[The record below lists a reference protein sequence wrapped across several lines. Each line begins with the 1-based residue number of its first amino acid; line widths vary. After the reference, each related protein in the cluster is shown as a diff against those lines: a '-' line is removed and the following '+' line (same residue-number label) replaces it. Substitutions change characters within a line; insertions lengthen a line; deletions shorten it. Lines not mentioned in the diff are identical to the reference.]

1 MEDLGNIDFSGNIP
15 SMNVSFD
22 LNTDGTST
30 DDRNMTEKV
39 DGEITS
45 SADLGLP
52 SPVPVT
58 EESMSIASDE
68 VDDKEEETDTRNPLS
83 PELQQGYRILKELM
97 ADGNK
102 SVNWHFLEAVDSSHP
117 ETADYYERIKRPVWL
132 GKMLSKFEDRLYET
146 ITEFVSDF
154 RLMLENCYRYNGPD
168 HYVSKRGQK
177 LETMMEQKLAL
188 LSRELREKTSIAATS
203 GQNGDEN
210 ISFSGLRRRTRTII
224 PHDSSALLSQ
234 LREEE
239 MRRDR
244 EQRKQQI
251 TDRKAVQEAQL
262 QEVLDWETAILDG
275 NADYMRAMWELPQI
289 GHFLFLCQDALNI
302 GEIPQFEL
310 ERCFYMPRESAV
322 MQKVMTALLSTPFQR
337 MRIDKKTLMPY
348 SIWDEKLRLK
358 LRQWYKTFVDSHED
372 VQKAAVKLGI
382 DCNFFEIVGKRNPL
396 ERCKFHNL
404 CPYRRVW
411 IVKSLCDYCL
421 EHQES
426 IRDAIESQPIEEQ
439 HDYLLGVDANGTR
452 YLHFPQFCGAD
463 LRIYKQE
470 KIPEPKVPVFLET
483 PKQEEKETEPTET
496 NTEIDKPISSK
507 KKKKKRK
514 KIKPDLPAP
523 PTNRPSRLRQKI
535 KTVLPVKNFSS
546 SSSSSS
552 DDDGGDESDGSDAN
566 TRTSF
571 GDQSDL
577 NLNDSGICD
586 DTPRKRNNEPPN
598 KPLHRLMESDNC
610 SDTSSIDGDGAC
622 KRSRTRRLVRN
633 GLLREF
639 NVSEQSLDESS
650 MDRDEISEVKDET
663 MSETSNTL
671 DSLEDSNGACKHS
684 DIKID
689 RKNMPDRSETEVCES
704 DTDSQ
709 MSHSFSMKKGN
720 DANGYEPM
728 DVSETEFQN
737 TCTEMDAKGDHPQDI
752 ETTNV
757 NQSPLCDSL
766 SAHNTESSFGGIS
779 TSQFLK
785 VDPNSA
791 VLTEQSTSSD
801 NTHDNSEVKFP
812 ECNTTNDLKTESNT
826 PTCNTP
832 ESKSDLNHGLDR
844 VATESPHILEK
855 NIKPS
860 DTNSSDIEM
869 SSCDKIDTSD
879 IKVKVE
885 ITEKDPEKEQVLD
898 HDYSGQSGV
907 GKFLDHDYGQGCQA
921 NVDSVKDETM
931 DSMEVKQEVKKEDE
945 MEQEKEVLPE
955 LGPFK
960 LIVECVEDLK
970 QLVESFAEQE
980 PIVIGKGKKQKVIK
994 PPPRKRC
1001 VVDLHGRLL
1010 FLLKE
1015 LEPWE
1020 QKLTLATRK
1029 ARLKMHKEHTSF
1041 VEEKQEDDNWE
1052 SEHSESSGSENGEN
1066 SDSDGSENE
1075 DANEDENGVVIIQ
1088 QEASTT
1094 ASSTYTLS
1102 VSQSEAMED
1111 CDDIDVSSRGR
1122 IRKRRVIP
1130 NNSEDPGTPKK
1141 RKLVNVSLPSTVPHV
1156 PNILQRPGKTLPSIG
1171 LSSLDGSTAS
1181 QILLQTSSGS
1191 HTLLPSNVKL
1201 VSGEKVLQPQSL
1213 SLLQR
1218 PAQLQQQSLAEGIS
1232 HAKLLQGLS
1241 QHTLSSKQASHPVIQ
1256 QLLSTSHH
1264 PSPRVGPSAS
1274 SNPSPG
1280 ATLSTPQ
1287 RTVLFQPAN
1296 KLSNVR
1302 PPIAKLASSSLS
1314 VIGGAVDPQLPN
1326 ISSTGGKIQY
1336 YAANINTLP
1345 PSVLQQLIK
1354 SNALKIPP
1362 GPNQSGM
1369 VLLTTVNPQGPTS
1382 SSQSQTIAGLQIQ
1395 TAQKTPIKKSVLPVA
1410 DQTIGGLPKA
1420 GVPKTM
1426 IRLPVSSPVTSAVA
1440 ATPGSMI
1447 KNVVPQMNTAV
1458 NIRVNVPS
1466 TNSAVGLLQSAINA
1480 STGGSVISTPD
1491 HVVPNTNIDRS
1502 VSVETLGSGTLSLT
1516 GSKPQVTASSCSL
1529 SPTNISSTSPNRQPY
1544 KYANNVTVKTLLE
1557 ARKDAEK
1564 TPAESTKPI
1573 PVKKTSEVT
1582 SSTPTV
1588 LLHPTSTGIKTL
1600 KIPSKAVLDSA
1611 VQAVVTDVPT
1621 SLPTVNIKV
1630 PAPSAMPAIQP
1641 RYNVTKTIQSM
1652 KGPIPTAP
1660 RLEPASLSS
1669 NTSVNVTSPSPG
1681 QSQTNNSNQSLLAQ
1695 LQTGNNPI
1703 MLTTLNKNSGLGNM
1717 VLTAAQQ
1724 QSQDKKNMTLKVLPH
1739 GLQQPQ
1745 QGVMQGYLTP
1755 QGLIIPQAALQQQQ
1769 ASTLNTGSV
1778 GNQTLTQ
1785 GILKTQSPIPGTV
1798 NQTGTSVT
1806 IGNQIITPVNIN
1818 NQNLTS
1824 GPLSYQTGSQGSQ
1837 SLTSMPV
1844 QLGFQGGSVT
1854 SLVSGNQQMSV
1865 SHNSNIQRQNV
1876 RKTLQASSKVIQ
1888 NTVNTVQSNSGS
1900 LSNNS
1905 ISGIQGKT
1913 LLAAGGQAQV
1923 GNLITGLVKTGGSNA
1938 IGTSYF
1944 NSAINATPMLSTT
1957 LTSSA
1962 SMKPA
1967 VSLDKSA
1974 SSIMDTQKVRIQA
1987 VGGGASTLLDLG
1999 GISKLQGQGQGLL
2012 VPGLIPGMNLVNVG
2026 GQLKLQEG
2034 SNNMTI
2040 LGNSSISMSTIVSS
2054 AVSTVTM
2061 ANSSTTSSSNQIGNI
2076 YPVVTLAGSVGSS
2089 GGQTNQAVPPSPG
2102 PVPQSP
2108 LQLTSPLLGQLTNP
2122 IGNMGNFATVLGQIA
2137 SPLNKT
2143 GVIGQQ
2149 TALTGNLQLLG
2160 QPGVKVTGSAGQI
2173 LRQPNQQMNI
2183 PSTSPS
2189 LIGQRLCLSGSSS
2202 QMIGQQLTSPLA
2214 NQAPVVLGN
2223 IGQGSSSDLIKQLAA
2238 AQLQLSGQSSSS
2250 IVNQIPNQMV
2260 LQVPASPGVKGQ
2272 AMIRPPGQQSLQ
2284 GNQTMLLLSPQ
2295 KHLQGASIGT
2305 GTQQPKQLTLRLN
2318 SPVLQ
2323 QTQQIKVPIVSS
2335 AKSTQDQ
2342 NATQL
2347 SKVKLN
2353 FDLQTAKVKPGPI
2366 NTSKTMLQSPVMGSV
2381 VVPVSTATQAAEK
2394 LVLPTNTLHQK
2405 LNVAKTSTTTI
2416 GTLQQANV
2424 VRLNTPASQVRIQA
2438 PPQQSLV
2445 VSLPNT
2451 INSPSTGPLLSPAK
2465 ATTSQA
2471 GTSQKLFLY
2480 NIGGQLVTPQGVPVT
2495 VDNGVLK
2502 VLLPQTKM
2510 VSPSS
2515 SVGQKVSGTT
2525 NPPVTIVSGA
2535 NMVRY
2540 VVPTKPVNGTQSLS
2554 ATGNFTVGAAKPNS
2568 VTSVTLN
2575 PGSILTNQSPIVC
2588 SSVGK
2593 VLQSGSA
2600 DHTSLMVAGVSARST
2615 KGVVSPSVVTQ
2626 NVLSHQS
2633 IINTQQSVKNT
2644 TMNVTSGL
2652 LSPAMNTGKS
2662 IPAKDQT
2669 GLTNRNQVAVSTN
2682 LKISQLLG
2690 QQQSNVQ
2697 DATVRFTSHSTICST
2712 ASAPNVDETANL
2724 KSFQIQN
2731 DNKTQ
2736 IGYQVSPNIS
2746 SLIGSGQ
2753 GYIVMPGKKTQ
2764 IIFPQ
2769 QGQQN
2774 SSSTMDN
2781 VKVLKTQNIS
2791 ELLKSQNI
2799 PKTALVQQ
2807 GTTSGSVSSQGVQPV
2822 QLENPTQNST
2832 QVEPKAEVL
2841 NNNVTPYRS
2850 QNIVDK
2856 ISTSETKVVTM
2867 DTSYG
2872 PDGATLNGVEENQ
2885 QFSDN
2890 VMTKVDVNQD
2900 NTSKEQ
2906 SDNTETPKGAEKEE
2920 AALNLLSLANLAFNR

>member
-1 MEDLGNIDFSGNIP
+1 MDDLGNIELSGCEP
-15 SMNVSFD
+15 THVPFD
-22 LNTDGTST
+22 LNLGQTTT

-39 DGEITS
+39 DGEFTS

-52 SPVPVT
+52 SPVPVA
-58 EESMSIASDE
+58 EDKNDAALDE
-68 VDDKEEETDTRNPLS
+68 ADDNKEDIDTRDPLS

-132 GKMLSKFEDRLYET
+132 GKMLTKFEDRLYET

-239 MRRDR
+239 LRRDR

-262 QEVLDWETAILDG
+262 QEVLDWENNIFDG
-275 NADYMRAMWELPQI
+275 NVDYMKAMWELPQI

-348 SIWDEKLRLK
+348 SIWDEKLRVK
-358 LRQWYKTFVDSHED
+358 LRQWYKIFADGHED
-372 VQKAAVKLGI
+372 IQRAAVKLGI
-382 DCNFFEIVGKRNPL
+382 DGNFFDIVGRKNPL
-396 ERCKFHNL
+396 ERQKFHNL

-439 HDYLLGVDANGTR
+439 HDYLLGVDSNGTR

-470 KIPEPKVPVFLET
+470 KIPEPKIPFFLET
-483 PKQEEKETEPTET
+483 PKLEEVESEAMET
-496 NTEIDKPISSK
+496 NAEIDKPRSSK
-507 KKKKKRK
+507 KKKKKKK
-514 KIKPDLPAP
+514 KIKPDVPAP

-546 SSSSSS
+546 SSSSSTSASSS
-552 DDDGGDESDGSDAN
+552 DDDGGGESDGSDAD

-571 GDQSDL
+571 GDQSDF

-598 KPLHRLMESDNC
+598 KPLHRLIESDNC
-610 SDTSSIDGDGAC
+610 SDTSSIDEDGAC

-633 GLLREF
+633 GLLRDF

-663 MSETSNTL
+663 MSETSNTV
-671 DSLEDSNGACKHS
+671 DSLEDSNGGACKPR
-684 DIKID
+684 DIKTEG
-689 RKNMPDRSETEVCES
+689 KVTLNKSETEVCES
-704 DTDSQ
+704 DTNSQ
-709 MSHSFSMKKGN
+709 MSHSVSVKMGN
-720 DANGYEPM
+720 DEPM
-728 DVSETEFQN
+728 DVGETEFQDS
-737 TCTEMDAKGDHPQDI
+737 CMEVDAKGDHPLDR
-752 ETTNV
+752 ETTNTKES
-757 NQSPLCDSL
+757 SPFCDSL
-766 SAHNTESSFGGIS
+766 PAHNTESPFSGIS
-779 TSQFLK
+779 TSHSDQPSDEVSASDDK
-785 VDPNSA
+785 QNNVDM
-791 VLTEQSTSSD
+791 
-801 NTHDNSEVKFP
+801 SE
-812 ECNTTNDLKTESNT
+812 CDTTNDLKPESNT

-832 ESKSDLNHGLDR
+832 ESISNSNQR
-844 VATESPHILEK
+844 VSRAESESPLTFVKDTKHL
-855 NIKPS
+855 
-860 DTNSSDIEM
+860 DTNRSDIE
-869 SSCDKIDTSD
+869 SFNCDKIDTSS
-879 IKVKVE
+879 IKVKEE
-885 ITEKDPEKEQVLD
+885 IKEKHPHKEEVLD
-898 HDYSGQSGV
+898 HDYSGKSGV
-907 GKFLDHDYGQGCQA
+907 GQFLDHDYGQGCKTDVD
-921 NVDSVKDETM
+921 NVKEEKVDSTEVKDEI
-931 DSMEVKQEVKKEDE
+931 KQEEEEVVEE
-945 MEQEKEVLPE
+945 VKEVLPE
-955 LGPFK
+955 IGPFK
-960 LIVECVEDLK
+960 LIVECVDDLK

-980 PIVIGKGKKQKVIK
+980 PVVIGKGKKQKVIK

-1020 QKLTLATRK
+1020 QKLIQATRK
-1029 ARLKMHKEHTSF
+1029 ARLKMHKEHTTF
-1041 VEEKQEDDNWE
+1041 VEEKPEDEKWE
-1052 SEHSESSGSENGEN
+1052 SEHSESSET
-1066 SDSDGSENE
+1066 E
-1075 DANEDENGVVIIQ
+1075 DAENTDSGSDDEGTDDVNGDVIVK
-1088 QEASTT
+1088 SLTT
-1094 ASSTYTLS
+1094 AVSSS
-1102 VSQSEAMED
+1102 NNSISQSETVED
-1111 CDDIDVSSRGR
+1111 VDDIDVSSRGR
-1122 IRKRRVIP
+1122 IRKRRIIP

-1156 PNILQRPGKTLPSIG
+1156 PNILQRPGKMLPAID
-1171 LSSLDGSTAS
+1171 LSSLDSSTAS
-1181 QILLQTSSGS
+1181 QILLQTSSGN

-1201 VSGEKVLQPQSL
+1201 VSGDKVIQPQAL

-1218 PAQLQQQSLAEGIS
+1218 PVQLQQQMIGQGIS

-1264 PSPRVGPSAS
+1264 SGPRVSLSTS
-1274 SNPSPG
+1274 SNPIPG

-1287 RTVLFQPAN
+1287 RTVRFQPAN
-1296 KLSNVR
+1296 KNVR
-1302 PPIAKLASSSLS
+1302 PPVAKLASPGLS
-1314 VIGGAVDPQLPN
+1314 VISGAVDPQLPN
-1326 ISSTGGKIQY
+1326 ISTTGGKIQY

-1382 SSQSQTIAGLQIQ
+1382 SQSQTIAGVQIQ
-1395 TAQKTPIKKSVLPVA
+1395 TAQKTPVKKTIMPVA
-1410 DQTIGGLPKA
+1410 SQAPGGQPKA
-1420 GVPKTM
+1420 GVPNTM
-1426 IRLPVSSPVTSAVA
+1426 IRLPNSDQVTMATA
-1440 ATPGSMI
+1440 AMPGSMI
-1447 KNVVPQMNTAV
+1447 KNVVPQMNNAV
-1458 NIRVNVPS
+1458 NIRMNVPS
-1466 TNSAVGLLQSAINA
+1466 TNSAIQQLQNAVIA
-1480 STGGSVISTPD
+1480 STGSVATTTPIE
-1491 HVVPNTNIDRS
+1491 VVQNMTIAKS
-1502 VSVETLGSGTLSLT
+1502 VSAESVGSGTLIVT
-1516 GSKPQVTASSCSL
+1516 KPQISLGSNSL
-1529 SPTNISSTSPNRQPY
+1529 SPTNISSTSPNRQSY

-1564 TPAESTKPI
+1564 TPIESTKPN
-1573 PVKKTSEVT
+1573 PVKKASEIT
-1582 SSTPTV
+1582 SSAPTV

-1669 NTSVNVTSPSPG
+1669 NTPVNVTSPSPG
-1681 QSQTNNSNQSLLAQ
+1681 QNSSQSLLAQ

-1703 MLTTLNKNSGLGNM
+1703 MLTTLNKSSGLGNM
-1717 VLTAAQQ
+1717 VLASAPP
-1724 QSQDKKNMTLKVLPH
+1724 QSQDKKNMTLKVMPQ

-1769 ASTLNTGSV
+1769 VNTGSISS
-1778 GNQTLTQ
+1778 QTLTQ
-1785 GILKTQSPIPGTV
+1785 GIIKTQSPVTV
-1798 NQTGTSVT
+1798 NSQTGTAGTVS
-1806 IGNQIITPVNIN
+1806 NQVVAPVNIN
-1818 NQNLTS
+1818 NQNLSSGAVSFQTVSKAAAVVNQNLSSTS
-1824 GPLSYQTGSQGSQ
+1824 L
-1837 SLTSMPV
+1837 
-1844 QLGFQGGSVT
+1844 QLGFQGGSIA
-1854 SLVSGNQQMSV
+1854 SLVSGSQQV
-1865 SHNSNIQRQNV
+1865 PQNSNIQRQV
-1876 RKTLQASSKVIQ
+1876 IKKTVQNSGIVLQNS
-1888 NTVNTVQSNSGS
+1888 VQSNSGS
-1900 LSNNS
+1900 LSS
-1905 ISGIQGKT
+1905 TASGIQGKT
-1913 LLAAGGQAQV
+1913 LLLGGQGQT
-1923 GNLITGLVKTGGSNA
+1923 GNLITGLVKPGGGSSVV
-1938 IGTSYF
+1938 GTSSYSTVL
-1944 NSAINATPMLSTT
+1944 SASPMLSTT
-1957 LTSSA
+1957 VTSSTNIKT
-1962 SMKPA
+1962 SIG
-1967 VSLDKSA
+1967 SDKSA
-1974 SSIMDTQKVRIQA
+1974 STVMDGQKVRIQA

-1999 GISKLQGQGQGLL
+1999 GISKLQGQGQGLI

-2034 SNNMTI
+2034 SNMTV
-2040 LGNSSISMSTIVSS
+2040 LGNNSINLSTIVST
-2054 AVSTVTM
+2054 AVSTAAM
-2061 ANSSTTSSSNQIGNI
+2061 ANTSVVSSSTQVGNI
-2076 YPVVTLAGSVGSS
+2076 YPTVTLTGSVMNSAGSS
-2089 GGQTNQAVPPSPG
+2089 GGQTGQVVPPSPG

-2122 IGNMGNFATVLGQIA
+2122 IGNVGNFATVLGQIA

-2143 GVIGQQ
+2143 GVVGQQ
-2149 TALTGNLQLLG
+2149 TALTGNLQLLAG
-2160 QPGVKVTGSAGQI
+2160 QPGIKVAGSAGQI
-2173 LRQPNQQMNI
+2173 LRLPNQQMNI
-2183 PSTSPS
+2183 QSTSPS
-2189 LIGQRLCLSGSSS
+2189 VIGQQLCLSASSS
-2202 QMIGQQLTSPLA
+2202 PMIGQQLTSPVA

-2223 IGQGSSSDLIKQLAA
+2223 ISQGSSSDLIKQLAA
-2238 AQLQLSGQSSSS
+2238 AQLQLSGQSSSAV
-2250 IVNQIPNQMV
+2250 VNQIPNQMV
-2260 LQVPASPGVKGQ
+2260 LQVPASQGVKGQ
-2272 AMIRPPGQQSLQ
+2272 AMIRPTGQQSLQ

-2295 KHLQGASIGT
+2295 KRLQGASISA

-2335 AKSTQDQ
+2335 AKSTPDQ

-2353 FDLQTAKVKPGPI
+2353 FDLQTAKVKPGQ
-2366 NTSKTMLQSPVMGSV
+2366 TTVSKTLLQTPVMGSV
-2381 VVPVSTATQAAEK
+2381 AITTMAQT
-2394 LVLPTNTLHQK
+2394 PTIPLQQK
-2405 LNVAKTSTTTI
+2405 LGVAKTTTTTI
-2416 GTLQQANV
+2416 GSLQQGNV
-2424 VRLNTPASQVRIQA
+2424 VRFNAPASQVRLQM
-2438 PPQQSLV
+2438 PPQPSLV
-2445 VSLPNT
+2445 VSLPST
-2451 INSPSTGPLLSPAK
+2451 ISNASPLLSPAK
-2465 ATTSQA
+2465 SATSQA
-2471 GTSQKLFLY
+2471 GASQKLFLY

-2515 SVGQKVSGTT
+2515 SVSQKVTGTS
-2525 NPPVTIVSGA
+2525 NPPVTVVSGA

-2540 VVPTKPVNGTQSLS
+2540 VVPSKPVNGTQSINV
-2554 ATGNFTVGAAKPNS
+2554 AGNLTVSTAKPNV
-2568 VTSVTLN
+2568 VTSLTPS
-2575 PGSILTNQSPIVC
+2575 PGSILTNQCPIVC
-2588 SSVGK
+2588 SSFGK
-2593 VLQSGSA
+2593 VLQSGSTINA
-2600 DHTSLMVAGVSARST
+2600 SSVVVGVSSLSN
-2615 KGVVSPSVVTQ
+2615 KGVLSPSIVSQSVM
-2626 NVLSHQS
+2626 SHQS
-2633 IINTQQSVKNT
+2633 IINTPQTVKNT
-2644 TMNVTSGL
+2644 TVNVGSGIL
-2652 LSPAMNTGKS
+2652 PQVMMKGKTIS
-2662 IPAKDQT
+2662 LKDQV
-2669 GLTNRNQVAVSTN
+2669 GLGNRNQVAVSSN
-2682 LKISQLLG
+2682 LKISQLLS
-2690 QQQSNVQ
+2690 QQQSSVQ
-2697 DATVRFTSHSTICST
+2697 DATVQLTGPSTITGSV
-2712 ASAPNVDETANL
+2712 SVPNSKGFETGNL
-2724 KSFQIQN
+2724 KAPQIQS

-2736 IGYQVSPNIS
+2736 IGYQVSPSIS

-2774 SSSTMDN
+2774 SSSPLDT
-2781 VKVLKTQNIS
+2781 VKVLKTQSFS
-2791 ELLKSQNI
+2791 ELLKSQSI
-2799 PKTALVQQ
+2799 PQTALLQQ
-2807 GTTSGSVSSQGVQPV
+2807 VPSSGTEASLNAQTV
-2822 QLENPTQNST
+2822 QLENPTQIVNT
-2832 QVEPKAEVL
+2832 QAEPKAEVL
-2841 NNNVTPYRS
+2841 NNNVTQYRS

-2856 ISTSETKVVTM
+2856 KSTSVCVTKVVTI
-2867 DTSYG
+2867 DTSG
-2872 PDGATLNGVEENQ
+2872 PDGTSVTNGVGENQ
-2885 QFSDN
+2885 HLSDK
-2890 VMTKVDVNQD
+2890 VKTKVDTSQA
-2900 NTSKEQ
+2900 NTSMEQ
-2906 SDNTETPKGAEKEE
+2906 PKTTETPKGAEKEE